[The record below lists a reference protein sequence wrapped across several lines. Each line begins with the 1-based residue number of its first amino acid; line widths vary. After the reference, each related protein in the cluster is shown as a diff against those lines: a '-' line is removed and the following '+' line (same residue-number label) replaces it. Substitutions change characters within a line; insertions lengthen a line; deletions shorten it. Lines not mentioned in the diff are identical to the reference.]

1 MKTSSPASFALS
13 GLLALG
19 GLGFALCSWSYGKWA
34 SEAPSAKE
42 AAPFALP
49 FMLFSTSGAS
59 AFLLSAVALSD
70 GLAARRSRKA

>member
-1 MKTSSPASFALS
+1 MKTSSFSFALS

-19 GLGFALCSWSYGKWA
+19 GLGFALCSWSYGTWA
-34 SEAPSAKE
+34 AKAPSAKE
-42 AAPFALP
+42 AAPLALP

-59 AFLLSAVALSD
+59 AFLLSAAALGD

>member
-19 GLGFALCSWSYGKWA
+19 GLGFALCSWSYGTWA
-34 SEAPSAKE
+34 AEAPSAKE
-42 AAPFALP
+42 AAPLALP
-49 FMLFSTSGAS
+49 FMLFSVSGTS

-70 GLAARRSRKA
+70 GLAARRSRRS

>member
-1 MKTSSPASFALS
+1 MKASSFSFALS

-19 GLGFALCSWSYGKWA
+19 GLGFALCSWSYGTWA
-34 SEAPSAKE
+34 AKSPSAKE
-42 AAPFALP
+42 AAPLALP